1 MIKKVIDYNSVPE
14 CDVIINYVMD
24 RMHKGLGTN
33 IYTIGLPGTGKS
45 SFDQRLGQL
54 LLRKQNKP
62 ELTTGNIADSLLE
75 VLAFIRNVKH
85 PGEVLIIEEVSVLF
99 PSVRAMSQDNVTIS
113 KVMDTLRK
121 KQVIVICNAPVLK
134 RIDSHLLALGN
145 ILVETLKVNKTEGIV
160 IAKTLKLQTNPR
172 MGKTY
177 FHRFN
182 RKGRE
187 VHRVYTRKPDGT
199 IWEEYEKKKD
209 AFIDKL
215 YDRLK
220 HTTQKNEDKL
230 NKEMGTGRVSA
241 NTFSGTKKQV
251 YKLVY
256 LEDRSMTEAG
266 KLIGISPQA
275 VSVHCRDI
283 DDIMKKNADNNKEN
297 GGF

>member
-1 MIKKVIDYNSVPE
+1 MIKKEIDWQNIPE
-14 CDVIINYVMD
+14 CDVIINCVMD

-45 SFDQRLGQL
+45 SLDQRLGQL
-54 LLRKQNKP
+54 LLRRQKKE
-62 ELTTGNIADSLLE
+62 ELTIKNIADNLLE
-75 VLAFIRNVKH
+75 VLEFIKNVKG
-85 PGEVLIIEEVSVLF
+85 PGEILIIEEVSVLF

-134 RIDSHLLALGN
+134 RIDGHMLALGN
-145 ILVETLKVNKTEGIV
+145 ILIETLKVNKTEGIV
-160 IAKTLKLQTNPR
+160 IAKPLKLQTNPR

-187 VHRVYTRKPDGT
+187 VHRIYTKRPDGV

-215 YDRLK
+215 YGQLK
-220 HTTQKNEDKL
+220 FKTQKNEDKL
-230 NKEMGTGRVSA
+230 NKEMGLGPAQGLTE
-241 NTFSGTKKQV
+241 TEEKI
-251 YKLVY
+251 YDLVNKG
-256 LEDRSMTEAG
+256 LKEKEIG
-266 KLIGISPQA
+266 KLLGFSQQRVNQYKAKIS
-275 VSVHCRDI
+275 
-283 DDIMKKNADNNKEN
+283 KKISKNETYSLKN
-297 GGF
+297 G